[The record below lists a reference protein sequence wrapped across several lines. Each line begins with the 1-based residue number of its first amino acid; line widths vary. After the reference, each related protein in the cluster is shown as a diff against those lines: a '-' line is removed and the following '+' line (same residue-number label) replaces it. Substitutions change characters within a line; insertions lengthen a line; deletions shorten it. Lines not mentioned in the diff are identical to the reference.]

1 MFSINK
7 ASREKIKGMFVI
19 TFLIFTILSFKVYSN
34 QTDSSGAEARARVE
48 IPLDPL
54 VQKLSASISGTTII
68 SGGYYTWH
76 ALINNGEG
84 PYSYSWKYRF
94 SCSGLDKLKKN
105 SPVKKNIDPLY
116 LSCNTWHFVGNSA
129 SFRYNPK
136 ASGSIQLTVTDYK
149 GVTVQAEQE
158 ITKGLRL

>member
-1 MFSINK
+1 MFSIIK
-7 ASREKIKGMFVI
+7 ASGEIIKRMFVI
-19 TFLIFTILSFKVYSN
+19 TFFIFAILSFKVHAS
-34 QTDSSGAEARARVE
+34 QTDSSGAEAKAK

-94 SCSGLDKLKKN
+94 SCSELDKLTKN
-105 SPVKKNIDPLY
+105 SSVKQNIASLN
-116 LSCNTWHFVGNSA
+116 LSCNTWHLVGNSA